1 MKYLELERRHAE
13 SLSSVPGSIPL
24 TSAPTSAPAYLS
36 PSISLA
42 EKVLNVVELHAKEVE
57 EGVRRQVEGK
67 VRTEVEALQA
77 RVDLLCEEL
86 HREHRWIRTLEESLQ
101 THNITFPPYPRN
113 KYMS

>member
-1 MKYLELERRHAE
+1 MKYLELERQHAE
-13 SLSSVPGSIPL
+13 SLSLVPGSIPL
-24 TSAPTSAPAYLS
+24 TSVPTSALANLS

-57 EGVRRQVEGK
+57 EGVWRQVEGK

-77 RVDLLCEEL
+77 QVDLLCEEL

-101 THNITFPPYPRN
+101 THNITFPPYPRD
-113 KYMS
+113 K